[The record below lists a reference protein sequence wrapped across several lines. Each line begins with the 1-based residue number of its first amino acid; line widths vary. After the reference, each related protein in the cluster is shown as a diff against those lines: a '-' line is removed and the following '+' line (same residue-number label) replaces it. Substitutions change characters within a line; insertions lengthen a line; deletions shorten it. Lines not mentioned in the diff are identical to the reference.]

1 MNQIKELIFCLFILL
16 IQPCYAQHFE
26 LGIGDLS
33 ATGFPNGVNF
43 HGFGGY
49 EFGKKFT
56 LGLSTDF
63 SKLKSD
69 HSFHDMIVDRS
80 VWDKPKLI
88 YDTFYNVYEKN
99 DYSFF
104 DLSLEPRFYS
114 TKEFSKF
121 FFCPSFGLGFFKQRN
136 TFSNMNPE
144 YHEYGLFT
152 ALNPSLGLEI
162 GKEYAINKSKKLF
175 FQIDF
180 SLKTYFGFEAT
191 DIYLAPFTLS
201 KAILKGRIGM
211 VWKVDF
217 H

>member
-1 MNQIKELIFCLFILL
+1 MKHITKIIIYVFLL
-16 IQPCYAQHFE
+16 SNCPCYSQHFE
-26 LGIGDLS
+26 LGLGGLS
-33 ATGFPNGVNF
+33 ATGFPNGVNV

-63 SKLKSD
+63 SRLKSD
-69 HSFHDMIVDRS
+69 HSFHQMIVDKG
-80 VWDKPKLI
+80 VWSKPKLVH
-88 YDTFYNVYEKN
+88 DTFYNVYEKN

-114 TKEFSKF
+114 TKEYSRF
-121 FFCPSFGLGFFKQRN
+121 FFCPSLGLGFFKQRN

-162 GKEYAINKSKKLF
+162 GKEYALNQSKKLLL
-175 FQIDF
+175 QIDF
-180 SLKTYFGFEAT
+180 SLKTYFGFRAT

-201 KAILKGRIGM
+201 KAILKGRVGL